1 MADSPTLR
9 QVAELAHVS
18 VSTASRSLAGRP
30 GISRD
35 NTERVLAAA
44 QALGYQRNR
53 LLGEVMSAARRG
65 GTQTHLGS
73 LGYLCLHA
81 DGQSWRRDPTLHA
94 HWAAARPRA
103 ASLGFKL
110 EDFVL
115 YAEGMSEQR
124 LCDIL
129 LSRGIQ
135 GVLIAP
141 FPGRPRPLRLK
152 WDHLAAVCMGHESRE
167 PRLDCVLCRPDDCLL
182 VSMDKLRE
190 SGHRRVG
197 LALERYQ
204 DEIIHRGWS
213 RAFASSGSP
222 VRPLL
227 PAQLERDGFLDWVR
241 QERPDAILSLSSFRG
256 EASPMR
262 AWLLEAGLE
271 VPHDLSLASLDITD
285 FHPGWGGMHQN
296 SAEVGAAAA
305 ELLIAKLKAGAYG
318 LPAVARSLHI
328 HGEWRTGDTI
338 RDR

>member
-1 MADSPTLR
+1 MAYSPTLR
-9 QVAELAHVS
+9 QVATLARVS

-30 GISRD
+30 GISRG

-44 QALGYQRNR
+44 QALGYQRNQ

-65 GTQTHLGS
+65 GTQTHLGT
-73 LGYLCLHA
+73 LGHLCLHA
-81 DGQSWRRDPTLHA
+81 DGQAWRRDPTLHA

-103 ASLGFKL
+103 ASLGFKV

-115 YAEGMSEQR
+115 YTDGMSEQR

-152 WDHLAAVCMGHESRE
+152 WDRLAAVCMGHESRE
-167 PRLDCVLCRPDDCLL
+167 PRLDCVLCRPDDCLC
-182 VSMDKLRE
+182 VSMEKLRE

-204 DEIIHRGWS
+204 DEIIHHGWS

-222 VRPLL
+222 LCPLL
-227 PAQLERDGFLDWVR
+227 PARLERGEFLDWVR
-241 QERPDAILSLSSFRG
+241 AERPDAILTLSSFHG
-256 EASPMR
+256 EPSPMR
-262 AWLLEAGLE
+262 DWLREAGLE
-271 VPHDLSLASLDITD
+271 VPRDLSLASLDITD
-285 FHPGWGGMHQN
+285 FHPGWGGMDQN
-296 SAEVGAAAA
+296 STEVGAAAA
-305 ELLIAKLKAGAYG
+305 ELLIAKLKAGTHG
-318 LPAVARSLHI
+318 LPAVPRSLHI
-328 HGEWRTGDTI
+328 HGEWRIGDTI
-338 RDR
+338 SER